1 MDFRKSI
8 KEGFVQVFKIKANE
22 NRDRVR
28 TNYISIEG
36 TCCWEIKD
44 RHGET
49 EELGLGQSKEPKIA
63 YISQIKS
70 KKCI

>member
-1 MDFRKSI
+1 MD
-8 KEGFVQVFKIKANE
+8 EGFVQVFQIKANKKK
-22 NRDRVR
+22 NRAR

-36 TCCWEIKD
+36 TCCWVIEN

-63 YISQIKS
+63 YISQVKS
-70 KKCI
+70 KKC